1 MNAYLNKLDLLK
13 WLKTGFVSILLLS
26 IDKNPFQFA
35 NEYPLDLYLPD
46 DLEVHLWAESPMLYN
61 PSNMDT
67 DAKGRIWVT
76 EAVNYRKFNREG
88 KPFLHREEGDR
99 IVILTDSDQDGKA
112 DQSKVFVQDKDL
124 ISPMGIAVLGNVVL
138 VSCSPHLIKYT
149 DTDGDDKP
157 DKKEILLTGF
167 GGFDHDHSLHSVVTG
182 PDGAYYVNVGN
193 AGPHQVTDKSGFT
206 LRSGS
211 LYTGGSPYNLQNQ
224 GNQKSDDGKIWVG
237 GLQLKMNADATGL
250 KVLAHNFR
258 NSFETYVDGMGNMWQ
273 NDNDDQVVTCRVS
286 WLAEGGNAG
295 FFSEDGT
302 RYWNADHRPNQ
313 TMWEAHWHQNDPGVM
328 PAGDNTG
335 AGSPTGM
342 LRIEGDGLGV
352 KYRGMVLS
360 CDAGRNVLFGYQPYK
375 SGSGYHLA
383 GKKSIFL
390 SANKEDDPA
399 YEWNNKAFFENK
411 SKWFRPSDALIG
423 TDGALYVADWF
434 DAVVGGHQVKD
445 EQAYGRIYRIT
456 PKRKK
461 LKSPVL
467 DFSTPKGLILAFN
480 NPAVHV
486 RHQAFNALKS
496 QESTAFE
503 AARALVRNKNP
514 FTAGRAYYLMGYA
527 GDKGIDFLKNKLT
540 YGTED
545 QKIVAFRALRTVLSR
560 DKLLEVIKN
569 MTPQSSSFLRRE
581 MLLALE
587 KETYST
593 INTILPSLL
602 LPYQDAYF
610 NNAVKLVLGEEYV
623 DLFYKQNKELLERE
637 GYFDLLFTLHPNAAL
652 DFFKN
657 RVLDTESTLE
667 KRKKALTAIGFMP
680 TKEAAQA
687 TLMFKT
693 NANQSIAAEASYWLV
708 FRSSNLWS
716 QLHDWS
722 DDTNALEKQKILF
735 NMLACKEKVQNVH
748 IAFGDR
754 KNTALAM
761 AKNEIG
767 AQILIDLYKKNILTG
782 AIADS
787 CRKALLASDLP
798 AIRLQ
803 AQSLN
808 QRENE
813 NLSYPQAEVLGL
825 VSHTAA
831 GKEVFN
837 TYCIQCHQINRVGI
851 HLGPDLTHINTKL
864 DKSGLY
870 EAIVYPSSSIVFGYE
885 ALSIEMKD
893 ENRFYGFLLS
903 ENENSLTIKDL
914 AGKQL
919 VLKKSEVK
927 SKVKETKSLMP
938 AAKSL
943 NISHQEL
950 ADLLE
955 YLSSSKL

>member
-1 MNAYLNKLDLLK
+1 MIKYLTFLKLGLL
-13 WLKTGFVSILLLS
+13 SALLLS
-26 IDKNPFQFA
+26 LDKNPFQHA
-35 NEYPLDLYLPD
+35 NEYPLNLYLPD
-46 DLEVHLWAESPMLYN
+46 DLEVTLWAESPMLYN

-112 DQSKVFVQDKDL
+112 DQSTVFVQDKDL
-124 ISPMGIAVLGNVVL
+124 ISPMGIAVIGNVVL

-149 DTDGDDKP
+149 DTNGDDQP

-167 GGFDHDHSLHSVVTG
+167 GGLDHDHSLHSVVTG
-182 PDGAYYVNVGN
+182 PDGAYYFNVGN
-193 AGPHQVTDKSGFT
+193 AGPHEVIDKSGFT

-258 NSFETYVDGMGNMWQ
+258 NSFETYVDGMGHMWQ

-313 TMWEAHWHQNDPGVM
+313 TMWQAHWHQQDPGVM

-342 LRIEGDGLGV
+342 LRIEGDGLGL

-375 SGSGYHLA
+375 SGSGYQLA

-390 SANKEDDPA
+390 SSNKEDDPA
-399 YEWNNKAFFENK
+399 YEWNNKAFFDNK

-445 EQAYGRIYRIT
+445 EKAYGRIYRIT

-461 LKSPVL
+461 LKSPSL
-467 DFSTPKGLILAFN
+467 DFSTRKGLMIAFH
-480 NPAVHV
+480 NPAINV
-486 RHQAFNALKS
+486 RNQAFNALKKN
-496 QESTAFE
+496 ESSAYE
-503 AARALVRNKNP
+503 AAVSLVQSKNP
-514 FTAGRAYYLMGYA
+514 FTSARAYYLMGYA
-527 GDKGIDFLKNKLT
+527 GVRGIDFLKNKVNS
-540 YGTED
+540 GNED
-545 QKIVAFRALRTVLSR
+545 QKIVAFRALRSVLSA
-560 DKLLEVIKN
+560 DHLLEIIKK
-569 MTPQSSSFLRRE
+569 MPTQSSSFLRRE
-581 MLLALE
+581 LLLALE
-587 KETYST
+587 KEAYST
-593 INTILPSLL
+593 KNAILQSLL

-610 NNAVKLVLGEEYV
+610 NNAVKHIVGKENT
-623 DLFYKQNKELLERE
+623 DLFYQQNKALLTQE
-637 GYFDLLFTLHPNAAL
+637 GYFDLLFALHPNSAL
-652 DFFKN
+652 HFFSN
-657 RVLDTESTLE
+657 IVLDPENSLE
-667 KRKKALTAIGFMP
+667 KRKKALTAIGFM
-680 TKEAAQA
+680 TTREAVQA
-687 TLMFKT
+687 VFTFKT
-693 NANQSIAAEASYWLV
+693 NPNQSIAEEANYWLV

-722 DDTNALEKQKILF
+722 DDTDALSKQKILF
-735 NMLACKEKVQNVH
+735 KMLASKEKVQNVN

-754 KNTALAM
+754 KNTALSM
-761 AKNEIG
+761 AKNETG
-767 AQILIDLYKKNILTG
+767 AQILIDLLKKNILTG
-782 AIADS
+782 ALADS
-787 CRKALLASDLP
+787 SRMALLASDIP

-803 AQSLN
+803 AQNLN
-808 QRENE
+808 QTENE
-813 NLSYPQAEVLGL
+813 NLSFPQAEIFGL
-825 VSHTAA
+825 VYNVAA

-837 TYCIQCHQINRVGI
+837 TYCIQCHQMDKLGVHI
-851 HLGPDLTHINTKL
+851 GPDLTHISSKL
-864 DKSGLY
+864 DKVGLY
-870 EAIVYPSSSIVFGYE
+870 EAIVYPGSSIVFGYE
-885 ALSIEMKD
+885 AFNIKMKD
-893 ENRFYGFLLS
+893 ENRYYGFLLS
-903 ENENSLTIKDL
+903 ENENNLTIKDL
-914 AGKQL
+914 AGKQI

-927 SKVKETKSLMP
+927 SKVKETSSLMP

-943 NISHQEL
+943 HISHQEL
-950 ADLLE
+950 ADLLA
-955 YLSSSKL
+955 YLSTSKI

>member
-1 MNAYLNKLDLLK
+1 MIRYLTFLKL
-13 WLKTGFVSILLLS
+13 GLLS
-26 IDKNPFQFA
+26 ALLISLDKNPFQLA

-46 DLEVHLWAESPMLYN
+46 DLEVNLWAESPMLYN

-88 KPFLHREEGDR
+88 KPFLHRKEGDR
-99 IVILTDSDQDGKA
+99 IVILTDSNQDGKA

-149 DTDGDDKP
+149 DTDGDDQP

-182 PDGAYYVNVGN
+182 PDGAYYFNVGN

-258 NSFETYVDGMGNMWQ
+258 NSFETYVDGMGDMWQ

-302 RYWNADHRPNQ
+302 RYWSADHRPNQ
-313 TMWEAHWHQNDPGVM
+313 TMWQAHWHQNDPGVM

-342 LRIEGDGLGV
+342 LRIEGDDLGV
-352 KYRGMVLS
+352 KYRGKVLS

-383 GKKSIFL
+383 GKKAIFL
-390 SANKEDDPA
+390 SSNKEDDPA

-423 TDGALYVADWF
+423 TDGALYIADWF

-445 EQAYGRIYRIT
+445 EKAYGRIYRIT

-461 LKSPVL
+461 LISPAL
-467 DFSTPKGLILAFN
+467 DLSTQKGLIIAFK
-480 NPAVHV
+480 NPAINV
-486 RHQAFNALKS
+486 RNQAFNALKTN
-496 QESTAFE
+496 ESTAYE
-503 AARALVRNKNP
+503 AAITLVQNKNP
-514 FTAGRAYYLMGYA
+514 FTSSRAYYLMGYA
-527 GDKGIDFLKNKLT
+527 GVRGIDFLKNKLKN
-540 YGTED
+540 GNED
-545 QKIVAFRALRTVLSR
+545 QKIVAFRALRSVLSE
-560 DKLLEVIKN
+560 DNLLEIIKK
-569 MTPQSSSFLRRE
+569 MPSQPSSFLRRE
-581 MLLALE
+581 ILLAIE
-587 KETYST
+587 KEAFST
-593 INTILPSLL
+593 KNAILPSLL

-610 NNAVKLVLGEEYV
+610 NNAVKHILGEENAA
-623 DLFYKQNKELLERE
+623 LFYQKNKELLTQD
-637 GYFDLLFTLHPNAAL
+637 GYFDLLFALHPNSAVN
-652 DFFKN
+652 FFTN
-657 RVLDTESTLE
+657 IVLDPKSSLE

-680 TKEAAQA
+680 TKEAVQA
-687 TLMFKT
+687 VFTFKT
-693 NANQSIAAEASYWLV
+693 NNIPAIAEEANYWLV

-716 QLHDWS
+716 QLHNWS
-722 DDTNALEKQKILF
+722 DDSDAMAKQKILF
-735 NMLACKEKVQNVH
+735 KMLASKEKVQNVN

-754 KNTALAM
+754 KNTVLSM
-761 AKNEIG
+761 AKNEVG
-767 AQILIDLYKKNILTG
+767 AQILLDLCKKNILTG
-782 AIADS
+782 ALADTT
-787 CRKALLASDLP
+787 RKALLASDLQ

-803 AQSLN
+803 AQNLP
-808 QRENE
+808 QMENE
-813 NLSYPQAEVLGL
+813 NLSFPQAEIFGL
-825 VSHTAA
+825 VYNIAA

-837 TYCIQCHQINRVGI
+837 THCIQCHQMDKLGVHI
-851 HLGPDLTHINTKL
+851 GPDLTYISSKL
-864 DKSGLY
+864 DKAGLY
-870 EAIVYPSSSIVFGYE
+870 EAIVYPNSSIVFGYE
-885 ALSIEMKD
+885 AFNMEMKD

-903 ENENSLTIKDL
+903 ENESNLTIKDL
-914 AGKQL
+914 AGKQI

-927 SKVKETKSLMP
+927 SKVKETNSLMP

-943 NISHQEL
+943 QMSHQEL
-950 ADLLE
+950 ADLLA
-955 YLSSSKL
+955 YLSSSKN